1 MALVQR
7 LRFTDAMDTG
17 VYIRRS
23 HEGIAL
29 LPGAEIIDD
38 WDGGCL
44 IRSEEKLESPPG
56 VAYYVTEG
64 DQLVAVKFP
73 PAHSETA
80 PYDYAAD
87 KDRSDIRALTETARG
102 GA

>member
-1 MALVQR
+1 
-7 LRFTDAMDTG
+7 MDTG
-17 VYIRRS
+17 LYIRRFNES
-23 HEGIAL
+23 IAL

-64 DQLVAVKFP
+64 DQLVGVKFP
-73 PAHSETA
+73 PAENETA
-80 PYDYAAD
+80 PYDYSAD
-87 KDRSDIRALTETARG
+87 KDRSDTRALADATRG
-102 GA
+102 AI

>member
-1 MALVQR
+1 
-7 LRFTDAMDTG
+7 MDTG

-23 HEGIAL
+23 NEGIAL
-29 LPGAEIIDD
+29 LPGAEIVND

-64 DQLVAVKFP
+64 EQLIAVKFP
-73 PAHSETA
+73 PANTGTA
-80 PYDYAAD
+80 PFDYAAD
-87 KDRSDIRALTETARG
+87 KDRSDTRALTDTARG
-102 GA
+102 NG